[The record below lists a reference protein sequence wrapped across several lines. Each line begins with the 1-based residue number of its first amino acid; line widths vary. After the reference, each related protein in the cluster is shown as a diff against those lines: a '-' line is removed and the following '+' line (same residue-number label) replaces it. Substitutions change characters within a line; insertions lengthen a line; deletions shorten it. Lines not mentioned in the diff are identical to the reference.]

1 MESQKT
7 IRSSAEPV
15 TSKIPPTCALLK
27 YLPTYLSLNDL
38 SAEVVCDSY
47 KKMALLAQDC
57 VWVLN
62 MALLSIN
69 L

>member
-7 IRSSAEPV
+7 IKSSAEPV

-27 YLPTYLSLNDL
+27 YLPTYLSHFDL
-38 SAEVVCDSY
+38 SAEGVCDSY
-47 KKMALLAQDC
+47 KRMALLASDC